1 MIEPNNPEINVDD
14 LMQKVRD
21 EVARHNHP
29 SHSVEENSNG
39 VNAMSVLNTSNIE
52 ALINDAE
59 FNSQASTKWPD
70 KLNRFPF
77 NLSKRLQRFILKL
90 YRVLFKKQRVV
101 NFDLSQALRESLAL
115 NRELV
120 EQVSTLQAQLQEMND
135 RLTATEEKVTGIN
148 TVMEE
153 QVNGSGDRLTA
164 IEEKVSG
171 VDARLTTTEEQVTRV
186 GDRLTNTSEQVAGIR
201 DQLTATKEKITGNSN
216 HCTAIDEQVSE
227 LGDRLTT
234 TQKQVDGIGNHL
246 RATDE
251 QVSELGDRLTTT
263 QKQVDGLGNHLRAS
277 DERFS
282 GIGVRL
288 TSIQEQANG
297 LGSRLRTT
305 DERVSEIGDHVT
317 ATDER
322 ISEISNRLKATDE
335 RQLRDNSYFKNDL
348 AQQKRLINIFLE
360 EARQRLPEPFSQEQ
374 LQTFVNEEQHL
385 LDPFYAA
392 FEERFR
398 GSREEILNKLKVY
411 LPLLEEAK
419 VGTPEYPVLDV
430 GCGRGEWLELLRK
443 SGYTARGVDSNWIQ
457 VDFCEA
463 RGLEVVEGDVVSY
476 LQNLPDLSLGIV
488 SGFHLI
494 EHLPFPVL
502 TKFLNEAVRV
512 LKPGGLAIF
521 ETPNPKNI
529 VVSACNFYSDPTHLN
544 PVFPETIQ
552 FLLEFQGLSQVQLM
566 YLNPVEDSPF
576 NKNKERWQLLHNWF
590 FGHRDYAV
598 IGRKV

>member
-29 SHSVEENSNG
+29 SHSVEEKSNG

-52 ALINDAE
+52 PLINDAE

-77 NLSKRLQRFILKL
+77 NFSKRLQRFILKL

-120 EQVSTLQAQLQEMND
+120 EQVITLQAQ
-135 RLTATEEKVTGIN
+135 
-148 TVMEE
+148 
-153 QVNGSGDRLTA
+153 
-164 IEEKVSG
+164 
-171 VDARLTTTEEQVTRV
+171 
-186 GDRLTNTSEQVAGIR
+186 
-201 DQLTATKEKITGNSN
+201 
-216 HCTAIDEQVSE
+216 
-227 LGDRLTT
+227 
-234 TQKQVDGIGNHL
+234 
-246 RATDE
+246 
-251 QVSELGDRLTTT
+251 
-263 QKQVDGLGNHLRAS
+263 
-277 DERFS
+277 F
-282 GIGVRL
+282 
-288 TSIQEQANG
+288 
-297 LGSRLRTT
+297 RTT
-305 DERVSEIGDHVT
+305 YERVSEIGDHVT

-322 ISEISNRLKATDE
+322 ISEIINRLKATDE

-385 LDPFYAA
+385 LDPFYAT

-398 GSREEILNKLKVY
+398 GSREEVLNKLKVY

-419 VGTPEYPVLDV
+419 VGTPEYLVLDV

-457 VDFCEA
+457 VYFCEA
-463 RGLEVVEGDVVSY
+463 RGLEIVEG
-476 LQNLPDLSLGIV
+476 
-488 SGFHLI
+488 
-494 EHLPFPVL
+494 E
-502 TKFLNEAVRV
+502 
-512 LKPGGLAIF
+512 
-521 ETPNPKNI
+521 
-529 VVSACNFYSDPTHLN
+529 
-544 PVFPETIQ
+544 
-552 FLLEFQGLSQVQLM
+552 
-566 YLNPVEDSPF
+566 
-576 NKNKERWQLLHNWF
+576 
-590 FGHRDYAV
+590 V
-598 IGRKV
+598 IS

>member
-52 ALINDAE
+52 PLINDAE

-77 NLSKRLQRFILKL
+77 NFSKRLQRFILKL

-120 EQVSTLQAQLQEMND
+120 EQVITLQAQ
-135 RLTATEEKVTGIN
+135 
-148 TVMEE
+148 
-153 QVNGSGDRLTA
+153 
-164 IEEKVSG
+164 
-171 VDARLTTTEEQVTRV
+171 
-186 GDRLTNTSEQVAGIR
+186 
-201 DQLTATKEKITGNSN
+201 
-216 HCTAIDEQVSE
+216 
-227 LGDRLTT
+227 
-234 TQKQVDGIGNHL
+234 
-246 RATDE
+246 
-251 QVSELGDRLTTT
+251 
-263 QKQVDGLGNHLRAS
+263 
-277 DERFS
+277 F
-282 GIGVRL
+282 
-288 TSIQEQANG
+288 
-297 LGSRLRTT
+297 RTT

-322 ISEISNRLKATDE
+322 ISEIINRLKATDE

-398 GSREEILNKLKVY
+398 GSREEVLNKLKVY

-419 VGTPEYPVLDV
+419 VGTPEYLVLDV

-463 RGLEVVEGDVVSY
+463 RGLEIVEGDV
-476 LQNLPDLSLGIV
+476 
-488 SGFHLI
+488 
-494 EHLPFPVL
+494 
-502 TKFLNEAVRV
+502 
-512 LKPGGLAIF
+512 IF
-521 ETPNPKNI
+521 
-529 VVSACNFYSDPTHLN
+529 
-544 PVFPETIQ
+544 
-552 FLLEFQGLSQVQLM
+552 
-566 YLNPVEDSPF
+566 
-576 NKNKERWQLLHNWF
+576 
-590 FGHRDYAV
+590 
-598 IGRKV
+598 